1 MRKLVLCLSLFTVF
15 AGVMKADDIAY
26 MGSGSGQF
34 GTIDLDTG
42 VSTLI
47 GSSGVTLAGMA
58 VESATL
64 FATSYHTSTGTLYTV
79 NVATGAVTTVGTS
92 SVDYDDF
99 GSTTTGLYAVD
110 TSANLYSINASTGA
124 ATLIG
129 SLGIGFGSWRGLSTN
144 SSTLY
149 FSDGTNLYTL
159 NTTTG
164 AATLVGALGGSEEE
178 GAILLEDGIYYA
190 GQDAP
195 TTAVDTLNVT
205 TGAAT
210 VGPSLTGGGS
220 NFFALAPDPLPSAL
234 PPSPTP
240 EPGSII
246 LLGTGLTA
254 LAALLRGRGRL
265 LAK

>member
-1 MRKLVLCLSLFTVF
+1 MRKLALCLSLFTVF

-26 MGSGSGQF
+26 IGTGSDQF
-34 GTIDLDTG
+34 GTIDLNTG
-42 VSTLI
+42 VFTSI

-64 FATSYHTSTGTLYTV
+64 YATSWHTVTGTLYTV
-79 NVATGAVTTVGTS
+79 NVATAAVTAVGTS
-92 SVDYDDF
+92 AIDYDDF
-99 GSTTTGLYAVD
+99 GSTLTGLYAVGTD
-110 TSANLYSINASTGA
+110 GNLYSINASTGA
-124 ATLIG
+124 ATLLG

-144 SSTLY
+144 SATLY

-178 GAILLEDGIYYA
+178 GAILLEDGKYYA

-210 VGPSLTGGGS
+210 IGPALSGGATS
-220 NFFALAPDPLPSAL
+220 FFALAPDPLPSTV
-234 PPSPTP
+234 PSPTP
-240 EPGSII
+240 EPGSIT
-246 LLGTGLTA
+246 LLGTGLAA
-254 LAALLRGRGRL
+254 LAAVLRGRVRL
-265 LAK
+265 SSR